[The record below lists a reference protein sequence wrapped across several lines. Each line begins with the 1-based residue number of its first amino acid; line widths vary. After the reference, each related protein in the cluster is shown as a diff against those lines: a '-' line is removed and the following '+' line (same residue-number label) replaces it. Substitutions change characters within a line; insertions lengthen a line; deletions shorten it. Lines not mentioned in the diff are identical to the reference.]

1 MRQSLTY
8 GEMPEKD
15 DFLLAVEEETDGCKY
30 RIRAYNS
37 SDPAVRHADGDYTAE
52 ELYNLV
58 NLLSCGDEAS
68 QDLACSILFTLGF
81 EWI

>member
-1 MRQSLTY
+1 MRHCSRNY
-8 GEMPEKD
+8 
-15 DFLLAVEEETDGCKY
+15 GCKY
-30 RIRAYNS
+30 RIRANNS
-37 SDPAVRHADGDYTAE
+37 SDSAVRQADGDYTAE

-68 QDLACSILFTLGF
+68 QDLASGILFTLGF